1 MKITSAEFQQIV
13 KGVAEVDTE
22 LHMFEQGCVTIPA
35 ADWEAFKSWVSEPG
49 KVIPSLRELAA
60 RPQTWEP

>member
-1 MKITSAEFQQIV
+1 MKITCVEFQQFV
-13 KGVAEVDTE
+13 EGVAEIDTE
-22 LHMFEQGCVTIPA
+22 LHMFEQGGVTIPV
-35 ADWEAFKSWVSEPG
+35 ADWEAFKSWASEPG